1 MMKILLIFFPLFLL
15 SISVSPF
22 ARRIAGSRGACDAA
36 FHIGAGAKQDQLMD
50 ALGPDL
56 QTIYNLL
63 HDLQRFPLSQREH
76 QAERSRAGR
85 AALVQ
90 VSPRGAHR
98 DPRWEGEGE
107 QHRPA
112 GSAAG
117 RQAGG
122 QILAGLFG
130 EVYPLLLPAP
140 LPCMR
145 ASPLLAYRG
154 HRTWIPAPALCLFQR
169 SRTRANNFKKHF
181 LVSFLLLL
189 LFFFP
194 SPQPSAPAWMPSP
207 SCAGISLAKETVP
220 GWG

>member
-22 ARRIAGSRGACDAA
+22 ARQIAGSRGACDAA

-140 LPCMR
+140 LLACEHPR
-145 ASPLLAYRG
+145 SWLTGDIAPGYRHPL
-154 HRTWIPAPALCLFQR
+154 
-169 SRTRANNFKKHF
+169 
-181 LVSFLLLL
+181 
-189 LFFFP
+189 
-194 SPQPSAPAWMPSP
+194 SAFSKGAEQEQTTLKS
-207 SCAGISLAKETVP
+207 TF
-220 GWG
+220 

>member
-1 MMKILLIFFPLFLL
+1 MGAAITGGERGKFGSGGDFWQVGFTLGNSLSASFMMKILLIFFPLFLL

-22 ARRIAGSRGACDAA
+22 ARQIAGSRGACDAA

-63 HDLQRFPLSQREH
+63 HNLQRFPLSQREH

-140 LPCMR
+140 LLACEHPR
-145 ASPLLAYRG
+145 SWLTGDVAPGYRYPL
-154 HRTWIPAPALCLFQR
+154 
-169 SRTRANNFKKHF
+169 
-181 LVSFLLLL
+181 
-189 LFFFP
+189 
-194 SPQPSAPAWMPSP
+194 SAFSKGAEQEQTTLKS
-207 SCAGISLAKETVP
+207 TF
-220 GWG
+220 